1 MRRLRSRHGSVTTP
15 RGGLMDFSVIIPA
28 YNVSSMIGR
37 AIRSAA
43 AQTLPPFEILVID
56 DCSTDHTV
64 EVVKALGREIP
75 SLRLLSTPAN
85 GGPSAARNAGLR
97 EAKADWIALLDADD
111 AWKPGRLE
119 RLSEV
124 ASATSADFVADN
136 LVMWDPVAQAQFKP
150 TYFELPEPQKQITL
164 LDMFRADDNFNFSK
178 ASFTLMKPIFR
189 RKFLAEH
196 KLEYNESMKVGED
209 FNFYVEGLFNGA
221 KLILI
226 DEAYYIYSMPSSPSG
241 RSPHSRSIQ
250 DISKLP
256 DLSDLM
262 TQKYGDRIDATL
274 RRAMD
279 DFRKTFTLLHQ
290 SDVARTY
297 RRSGQYA
304 QYITYLAARPELT
317 RRLVCR
323 AAMKIAKRMDSR
335 SATV

>member
-1 MRRLRSRHGSVTTP
+1 
-15 RGGLMDFSVIIPA
+15 MDFSVIIPA
-28 YNVSSMIGR
+28 YNVSCMIGR

-150 TYFELPEPQKQITL
+150 TYFELPEPRKQITL

>member
-1 MRRLRSRHGSVTTP
+1 
-15 RGGLMDFSVIIPA
+15 MDFSVIIPA

-136 LVMWDPVAQAQFKP
+136 LVMWDPIAQAQFKP
-150 TYFELPEPQKQITL
+150 TYFELPEPRKQITL

>member
-1 MRRLRSRHGSVTTP
+1 
-15 RGGLMDFSVIIPA
+15 MDFSVIIPA

>member
-1 MRRLRSRHGSVTTP
+1 M
-15 RGGLMDFSVIIPA
+15 MDLSVIIPA
-28 YNVSSMIGR
+28 YNVSGIIER

-43 AQTLPPFEILVID
+43 AQTPPPREILVID
-56 DCSTDHTV
+56 DRSTDNTV
-64 EVVKALGREIP
+64 EVVKVLARDIP
-75 SLRLLSTPAN
+75 SIRLLSTPAN

-150 TYFELPEPQKQITL
+150 TYFELPEPRKQITL

>member
-1 MRRLRSRHGSVTTP
+1 VE
-15 RGGLMDFSVIIPA
+15 FSVIIPA
-28 YNVSSMIGR
+28 YNVSGIIGR

-43 AQTLPPFEILVID
+43 AQTFSPLEILVID

-150 TYFELPEPQKQITL
+150 TYFELPEPRKQITL

>member
-1 MRRLRSRHGSVTTP
+1 
-15 RGGLMDFSVIIPA
+15 
-28 YNVSSMIGR
+28 MIGR

-150 TYFELPEPQKQITL
+150 TYFELPEPRKQITL